1 MTINN
6 KLKEMGIDYAQGFY
20 IDKTSNVDN
29 SVDITKQLTPQ
40 NSGRL

>member
-20 IDKTSNVDN
+20 IDKTSNVSEHIN
-29 SVDITKQLTPQ
+29 IKKRIK
-40 NSGRL
+40 NN